1 MARHARLVSDIF
13 LFSRNHKMPI
23 WPSKELLEETDIRQ
37 KYIDALKVADKGNY
51 RQLEAF
57 TRKRMK

>member
-1 MARHARLVSDIF
+1 
-13 LFSRNHKMPI
+13 MPI
-23 WPSKELLEETDIRQ
+23 WPSKELLEEKDLRQ